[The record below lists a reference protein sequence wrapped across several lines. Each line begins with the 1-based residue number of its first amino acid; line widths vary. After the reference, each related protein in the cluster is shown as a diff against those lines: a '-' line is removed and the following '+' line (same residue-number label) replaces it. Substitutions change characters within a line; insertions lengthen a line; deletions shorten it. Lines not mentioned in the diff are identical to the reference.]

1 MFNPLLRQSV
11 RSKISTGLGLR
22 GVFQNSFSHQPVGA
36 VARTLSRPSTISRTN
51 NGGLKLLFGATI
63 SFVAVNAS
71 GSRILNDAAYSAGRL
86 ESKIAS
92 SIDEVATKA
101 NQTATGSRFG
111 GQLNYNELTI
121 GSLTGLFLGIIAGK
135 LSSMIVF
142 LTLSGYFLTQ
152 FLESR
157 GIISIPWGQMVQIG
171 SERIDLKR
179 LVLEKPSFKIPFVLT
194 FLIAAYNI

>member
-1 MFNPLLRQSV
+1 M
-11 RSKISTGLGLR
+11 
-22 GVFQNSFSHQPVGA
+22 
-36 VARTLSRPSTISRTN
+36 
-51 NGGLKLLFGATI
+51 LFGATI